1 MESVKRQSMLLTKLV
16 EPEVRSVVIHRLAVP
31 LNEQAVGIYPLVA
44 DLLCKFV
51 LLSFEFF
58 QKLHY
63 GSRELYRSL
72 RALSFCGICVN
83 SLFCR
88 VA

>member
-1 MESVKRQSMLLTKLV
+1 MSETMESVKRQSMLLTKLV

-51 LLSFEFF
+51 LLSFARIFVE
-58 QKLHY
+58 
-63 GSRELYRSL
+63 SVS
-72 RALSFCGICVN
+72 S
-83 SLFCR
+83 
-88 VA
+88 